1 MTCTSTW
8 KSLHLPLPLPPLL
21 IPLLL
26 PLLLLEPPLLAL
38 PSLGGLRLTVTSSC
52 LREIRFS
59 SFNSPSRT
67 LRPSE
72 GFCPTLSCRER
83 GSTSSVIER
92 NTYGEGPPRPAI
104 VCGVCVCSVSLE
116 LGRERWTWP
125 ATGGGVWGALLPIS
139 VPHTFE
145 TSSCYRNGYR
155 NC

>member
-8 KSLHLPLPLPPLL
+8 KSLHLPLLS
-21 IPLLL
+21 LLL
-26 PLLLLEPPLLAL
+26 PLLLLEPPLLAV

-67 LRPSE
+67 LRPRE

-104 VCGVCVCSVSLE
+104 VCGVCVCVCVCCV
-116 LGRERWTWP
+116 LGLAGDGKRE
-125 ATGGGVWGALLPIS
+125 V
-139 VPHTFE
+139 E
-145 TSSCYRNGYR
+145 M
-155 NC
+155 